1 MSYNND
7 ENDIENINDK
17 RSLCLICN
25 DNYKTI
31 SDPET
36 REVICVKCGK
46 VLSDEKNDECP
57 SPRIYEEINN
67 VNGTAQAINNE
78 LMSHNTSNILPYNI
92 QSPTIIGRTNV
103 DATGRKIGTDMENI
117 INKLRVLEK
126 RTRYNNATDRNLKYA
141 FEQLN
146 KLKYKLGISDAIIKK
161 SFYFYKKAQSLGIV
175 RGRTIDGIVSAS
187 IYLACKEFERPTTL
201 KEISKATNVK
211 IRTISHY
218 YRILVVEL
226 GLETVPVIDPMKCI
240 IKITN
245 KMNLNESTERK
256 AIQIMADVKRNKIHE
271 GKNPIAIAA
280 STVYVACKID
290 EDYNDK
296 KGKTKTQREF
306 AKSTGISDSVL
317 RKWYNDIVYTL
328 NLKSIK

>member
-1 MSYNND
+1 MSCND
-7 ENDIENINDK
+7 NDNINNK

-36 REVICVKCGK
+36 REVICVTCGK
-46 VLSDEKNDECP
+46 VLSYEKNGKCL
-57 SPRIYEEINN
+57 SPRIYEEMNNNNN
-67 VNGTAQAINNE
+67 VNGTGPTINNE
-78 LMSHNTSNILPYNI
+78 LTSHNITITVPYNI
-92 QSPTIIGRTNV
+92 ESPTIIGRTNV

-141 FEQLN
+141 FEQMN
-146 KLKYKLGISDAIIKK
+146 KLKYKLGIPDVIIKK
-161 SFYFYKKAQSLGIV
+161 SFYFYKKAQSSGIV

-211 IRTISHY
+211 IKTISHY

-240 IKITN
+240 VKITN
-245 KMNLNESTERK
+245 KMNLKESTGRK
-256 AIQIMADVKRNKIHE
+256 AIQIMADVKRNMIHE

-280 STVYVACKID
+280 STVYAACKID
-290 EDYNDK
+290 EDYNSK
-296 KGKTKTQREF
+296 KGKTKTQREI
-306 AKSTGISDSVL
+306 AKSIGISDSVL